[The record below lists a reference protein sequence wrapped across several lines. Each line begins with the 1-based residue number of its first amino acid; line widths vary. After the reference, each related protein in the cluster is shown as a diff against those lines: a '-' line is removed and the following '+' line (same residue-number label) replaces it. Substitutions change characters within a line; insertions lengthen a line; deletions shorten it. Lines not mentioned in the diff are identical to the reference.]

1 MSNNTFNIKSSEK
14 VNKSLTVSYYHKST
28 EKSYFLFCIGVVN
41 SYYIP
46 LMKAQS
52 KKEEKGKELSQ
63 PLIDVRHALT
73 FLIPKSQSS
82 FKYILSFSIS
92 YPSKLCGNNQQGRRR

>member
-14 VNKSLTVSYYHKST
+14 VNKSLTFSYYHKST

-46 LMKAQS
+46 LMKAQNIGLAQS
-52 KKEEKGKELSQ
+52 KKEEKGKELRQ

-73 FLIPKSQSS
+73 FLIP
-82 FKYILSFSIS
+82 
-92 YPSKLCGNNQQGRRR
+92 